1 MTFSHRNTE
10 SSSDK
15 IALVFTKCF
24 RFFADTLF
32 QKNYMHRVLILE
44 TVAAVP
50 GMVSGMWTHLKSLRS
65 MKRGYGPKIR
75 TLLAE
80 AENERMHLM
89 TFVALLKPNAF
100 EKLLV
105 FFVQLFFWH
114 FYFFIYI
121 FFPKTA
127 HRLVGYF
134 EEEAVYSYIQF
145 LKEIDAGNIENV
157 PAPRIAIDY
166 WHLEENATLRDV
178 VIAIGVDEESHRDA
192 NHKFADNYDNLRQ
205 EKNELT

>member
-1 MTFSHRNTE
+1 
-10 SSSDK
+10 
-15 IALVFTKCF
+15 
-24 RFFADTLF
+24 
-32 QKNYMHRVLILE
+32 
-44 TVAAVP
+44 
-50 GMVSGMWTHLKSLRS
+50 
-65 MKRGYGPKIR
+65 
-75 TLLAE
+75 
-80 AENERMHLM
+80 M

-134 EEEAVYSYIQF
+134 EEEAVYSYTQF

-192 NHKFADNYDNLRQ
+192 NHKFADNYNNLRQ